1 MQTLLRSFAGGE
13 ITPELYGRLD
23 LGKYQT
29 GLARALNF
37 LVLPHGPAARRPG
50 MRFIAEAH
58 DSTRQVRLI
67 PFAFSAEQTV
77 VLEFGHLY
85 VRFHVAGATLLQA
98 NKTVS
103 SIVGNTVTVTAHG
116 WTTGDDVFI
125 GVPDGSGGWTS
136 GRFHRITVTGA
147 NTFTTA
153 DRWGV
158 ATVATGTAAARVYTV
173 ATPWAQNDV
182 FDLHYAQDSDVLTI
196 VHPNHAARELRRLGA
211 TNWQLTTISFAPP
224 AAPPSA
230 PTVVVTS
237 LAGTVEPQSY
247 VYTYITSD
255 GITESLPSAA
265 VSASCAI
272 STKGNYN
279 TVTLPA
285 VAGANRYNLYKLRG
299 GTYGYIGTTTSAPI
313 IDDNILPDTL
323 KTPPENVITLN
334 TAADQ
339 YPTAVTY
346 HEQRRWFA
354 GTSGKPQTIF
364 ATRNAADSNLTSSA
378 ASQDDDALEFR
389 IRARQQNAI
398 RHLLPLSDLIALTVG
413 GEFRIFSD
421 NSPAITPTTLSIKP
435 QGFVGAAD
443 VQPALASG
451 AILYVQSQGSRVREM
466 AYNWQASA
474 YASIDI
480 SIMAPHLFNGR
491 TIVDL
496 AFVRAPVPVLWC
508 VRDDGVLLGMTY
520 VPEQQ
525 VYAWHQH
532 TTDGLIESVAVVSEG
547 NEDVLYT
554 LVQRTV
560 NGRTVRYV
568 ERLQSRVFV
577 NQADAFF
584 LDSALTYTGTPVST
598 LSGLWHLEGKT
609 VHVLADGAVHPTRT
623 VTNGAITL
631 AAPASTV
638 HVGLPY
644 NSDLIT
650 LPAAMEQ
657 VAAMGQGAT
666 KNVNGVAVRVA
677 QSSVVKAGP
686 TLTDLTEYPA
696 RSVTD
701 PYGSPPALRTGEL
714 RFDISPDW
722 NSDGSVCLRQDA
734 PLPLTVLSI
743 ALDVAPGG

>member
-1 MQTLLRSFAGGE
+1 MRTLLRSFAGGE

-23 LGKYQT
+23 LGKFQT
-29 GLARALNF
+29 GLAKALNF
-37 LVLPHGPAARRPG
+37 LVLPHGPATRRPG
-50 MRFIAEAH
+50 TRFIIEAR
-58 DSTRQVRLI
+58 DSTRRVRLI
-67 PFAFSAEQTV
+67 PFAFNSTQTA

-85 VRFHVAGATLLQA
+85 IRFHIAGATLLEA
-98 NKTVS
+98 NKTVT
-103 SIVGNTVTVTAHG
+103 SIVGSTVTVTAHG
-116 WTTGDDVFI
+116 YSTGDDVFI
-125 GVPDGSGGWTS
+125 GN
-136 GRFHRITVTGA
+136 RFHRITSTGA
-147 NTFTTA
+147 NTFTTG
-153 DRWGV
+153 DIWGG
-158 ATVATGTAAARVYTV
+158 ATIATGTTVARVYTI
-173 ATPWAQNDV
+173 ASPYTET
-182 FDLHYAQDSDVLTI
+182 DLFGLRYAQDSDVLTLTTQAY
-196 VHPNHAARELRRLGA
+196 AARELRRLGA
-211 TNWQLTTISFAPP
+211 TNWQLSTISFAPP
-224 AAPPSA
+224 AAPPSV
-230 PTVVVTS
+230 PSVVITS

-247 VYTYITSD
+247 VYTYITAD

-265 VSASCAI
+265 ASASCAI

-285 VAGANRYNLYKLRG
+285 VSGANRYNLYKLRG

-313 IDDNILPDTL
+313 VDDNILPDTL

-334 TAADQ
+334 TASDQ
-339 YPTAVTY
+339 YPSAVTY

-364 ATRNAADSNLTSSA
+364 ATRNAADNNLTSSA

-421 NSPAITPTTLSIKP
+421 NSPAITPTTLSVKP

-480 SIMAPHLFNGR
+480 SIMSPHLFNGR
-491 TIVDL
+491 TLVDL

-532 TTDGLIESVAVVSEG
+532 TTDGFVESVAVVSEG
-547 NEDVLYT
+547 NEDVLYL
-554 LVQRTV
+554 LVRRTV
-560 NGRTVRYV
+560 NARSVRYV

-577 NQADAFF
+577 DQADAFF
-584 LDSALTYTGTPVST
+584 LDSALTYDGAPVTS
-598 LSGLWHLEGKT
+598 LSGLWHLDGRE
-609 VHVLADGAVHPTRT
+609 VHILADGAVHPTRT
-623 VTNGAITL
+623 VVGGAITL
-631 AAPASTV
+631 IGPASTV

-644 NSDLIT
+644 NSDLVT

-657 VAAMGQGAT
+657 VAAMGQGST

-677 QSSVVKAGP
+677 QSSIVKAGP

-696 RSVTD
+696 RNVAD